1 MLPEHFLPES
11 STNASLLAWDEV
23 PRGRTG
29 RTDGLRWPRKAGGVV
44 FRSPSGSG
52 LDAGAAACEPT
63 DRSMAALLATEGSSA
78 ASCSDAR
85 GISGCCTSC
94 VAAPSLQRGL
104 RYGAALPLISRT
116 F

>member
-1 MLPEHFLPES
+1 MLPEHLLPES
-11 STNASLLAWDEV
+11 SYIASLLAWDKV

-78 ASCSDAR
+78 
-85 GISGCCTSC
+85 IM
-94 VAAPSLQRGL
+94 AAPSSPIAEVTDDRGML
-104 RYGAALPLISRT
+104 ALS
-116 F
+116 